1 MEGGLTYA
9 LTFSVYIVRP
19 IIMNLP
25 EAPSLRMF
33 HFQYRHVTCP
43 SNIRADMLVE

>member
-9 LTFSVYIVRP
+9 VTINLCIVRP
-19 IIMNLP
+19 TFTNLP
-25 EAPSLRMF
+25 EAPSLRIF
-33 HFQYRHVTCP
+33 HFQYRHVMCP